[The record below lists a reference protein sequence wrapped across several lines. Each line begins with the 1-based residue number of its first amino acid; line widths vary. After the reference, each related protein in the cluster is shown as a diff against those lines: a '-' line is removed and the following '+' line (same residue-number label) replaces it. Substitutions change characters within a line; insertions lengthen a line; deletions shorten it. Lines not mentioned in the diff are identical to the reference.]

1 MRGMQMNQSHL
12 KILVLI
18 FKSCRFAPPCL
29 RKARETAVD
38 PPNTNVTNVN
48 TVHTTS
54 PTHQTTPW
62 EGSKLTSAHPTNK
75 NPNTI
80 AAPTTIFA
88 HSKL

>member
-1 MRGMQMNQSHL
+1 
-12 KILVLI
+12 
-18 FKSCRFAPPCL
+18 
-29 RKARETAVD
+29 
-38 PPNTNVTNVN
+38 
-48 TVHTTS
+48 VHTTS
-54 PTHQTTPW
+54 PTHQNTPW